1 MNSFIGWVGGKR
13 LLRKE
18 IVDRFPDNIDRY
30 IEVFG
35 GAGWVLFYKDKHA
48 KLEVFNDCNSEL
60 VNLYRCIK
68 YHFEELKRELSWTLN
83 SRDMFNDFLEQYNL
97 RGMTDIQRAAR
108 YFILIKTSYGSKVD
122 SYGCNSKNL
131 EKSIDYLEDIQSRL
145 NKVVVENKD
154 FENLIKVYDKP
165 GALFYLDPPYYGTEH
180 YYNEVSFLKEDH
192 SRLKSVVDK
201 IKGKFILSYNDCKEI
216 REMYKDYYIE
226 EIVRNSNLKN
236 RYENKSHKYCELIIK
251 NY

>member
-48 KLEVFNDCNSEL
+48 NLEVFNDCNSEL

-68 YHFEELKRELSWTLN
+68 YHIEELKRELSWILN
-83 SRDMFNDFLEQYNL
+83 SREMFNDFLEQYNI

-108 YFILIKTSYGSKVD
+108 YFILVKTSYGAKVD

-131 EKSIDYLEDIQSRL
+131 EKSIDYLENIRSRL

-154 FENLIKVYDKP
+154 FENLIEVYDKS

-180 YYNEVSFLKEDH
+180 YYKEVSFSKEDH
-192 SRLKSVVDK
+192 LRLKTVVDK
-201 IKGKFILSYNDCKEI
+201 IKGKFILSYNDCEEI
-216 REMYKDYYIE
+216 RDIYKDYHIE
-226 EIVRNSNLKN
+226 EVVRNINLKN
-236 RYENKSHKYCELIIK
+236 RYENKSHKYCELIIR